1 MIRSDEENLLLATSP
16 ESVDELNARFYGKY
30 SFPWRPVKFDSLVD
44 QDFETVMLNQALG
57 EWKHKRVAANS
68 EVWVAGCGT
77 NQAAFTALRFPK
89 ANVTGSDVSAESLKA
104 CGQSA
109 KDIGISN
116 LELRR
121 ESINQSQ
128 YRERFDYVICTGV
141 IHHNANPE
149 AALAKLAAA
158 LKPTGVMELMVYN
171 RYHRIV
177 ASVFQKAVRM
187 LTGNTTAPDFEAELE
202 MAKHLITDYPVR
214 NLISSL
220 FIDWDMIP
228 EAALADR
235 LIQPVEYSYTVES
248 LDAMASR
255 CGLEILLPCMN
266 SYNKLLKEYSWNL
279 DFKNRHLQKSYDS
292 LPDMR
297 RWQIANLVLF
307 EKSPMLWFYLQ
318 KKGSSQRKS
327 EKEVCD
333 EFLDTTFVKTATQQR
348 AYVLQDDGRY
358 EASDKLTNYPQASPD
373 ASVKEIFESADGKT
387 VMRDLLERH
396 GLDTTF
402 SNVNAARIKLTT
414 PAFPFLKAINRR
426 SDLPGDDQQWTLK
439 AEELQ
444 RFRSQRF
451 NRLNPRSESK

>member
-1 MIRSDEENLLLATSP
+1 MIRSDEENLVLAISP

-44 QDFETVMLNQALG
+44 PDFETMLLNQGLG
-57 EWKHKRVAANS
+57 DWKHKRVPANA
-68 EVWVAGCGT
+68 EIWVAGCGT

-89 ANVTGSDVSAESLKA
+89 AKVTGSDVSAESLKA

-109 KDIGISN
+109 KEIGISN
-116 LELRR
+116 LELKR

-128 YRERFDYVICTGV
+128 YTERFDYVICTGV
-141 IHHNANPE
+141 IHHNADPE
-149 AALAKLAAA
+149 AALAKLAGA
-158 LKPTGVMELMVYN
+158 LKPNGVMELMVYN
-171 RYHRIV
+171 RYHRIIT
-177 ASVFQKAVRM
+177 SVFQKAVRM

-202 MAKHLITDYPVR
+202 VARHLITNYPVR
-214 NLISSL
+214 NLVSSL
-220 FIDWDMIP
+220 FTDWESIP

-255 CGLEILLPCMN
+255 CGLEIVLPCIN
-266 SYNKLLKEYSWNL
+266 SYNKLLKDFWNL
-279 DFKNRHLQKSYDS
+279 DFKDSHLQKSYDS
-292 LPDMR
+292 LPDVR
-297 RWQIANLVLF
+297 RWQVANLLLF

-333 EFLDTTFVKTATQQR
+333 EFLDTTFVKTATKQR
-348 AYVLQDDGRY
+348 AYVLQDDGAY
-358 EASDKLTNYPQASPD
+358 KTSDKLNNYPLASPD

-387 VMRDLLERH
+387 RMRDLLERH

-402 SNVNAARIKLTT
+402 SNVNATRIKLTT
-414 PAFPFLKAINRR
+414 PAFPFLKAVERGT
-426 SDLPGDDQQWTLK
+426 DLPGDDEQWRLK

-444 RFRSQRF
+444 RFNSQRF
-451 NRLNPRSESK
+451 NRLNRRSESK